1 MERAQVARETPTAL
15 VVRPVTEV
23 AGVQRISG
31 SPTPPGRGP
40 GQMPQ
45 TIPEIPMYAFGRGRG
60 AVLIAQR
67 YNIQMREHFLQYYA
81 HLTLQQQLQQ
91 QQEQLYQQQQQVV
104 DQHQAQLQQFE
115 EFQDS
120 MNQLVGLPAGLP
132 ELIPIDSNFE
142 DIDED

>member
-1 MERAQVARETPTAL
+1 
-15 VVRPVTEV
+15 
-23 AGVQRISG
+23 
-31 SPTPPGRGP
+31 
-40 GQMPQ
+40 MPQ
-45 TIPEIPMYAFGRGRG
+45 TIPEIPIYAFGRGRG

-67 YNIQMREHFLQYYA
+67 YNIQMREHFLQYYQ
-81 HLTLQQQLQQ
+81 HLELQQ
-91 QQEQLYQQQQQVV
+91 QLYQQQQQVV

>member
-1 MERAQVARETPTAL
+1 VARLAAQVAQQGQLLRLLERRTNFLDVLTRDTWVQCNMERAQVARETPTAL

-67 YNIQMREHFLQYYA
+67 YNIQMREHFCNI
-81 HLTLQQQLQQ
+81 
-91 QQEQLYQQQQQVV
+91 
-104 DQHQAQLQQFE
+104 
-115 EFQDS
+115 
-120 MNQLVGLPAGLP
+120 MR
-132 ELIPIDSNFE
+132 I
-142 DIDED
+142 